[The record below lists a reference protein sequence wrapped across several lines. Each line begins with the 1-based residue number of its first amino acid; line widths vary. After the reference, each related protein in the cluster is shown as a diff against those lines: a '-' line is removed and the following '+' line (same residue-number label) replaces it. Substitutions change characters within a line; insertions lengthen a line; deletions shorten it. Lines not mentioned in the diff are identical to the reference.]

1 MRILNLEDEN
11 LIVLLKQKDK
21 KAFEYFYDKYA
32 PSIYGLLLSHFK
44 DSDKCTLL
52 LQHIFLKFYK
62 ELNTTSVF
70 PNGLF
75 ICLYRTALGVISEG
89 NFLIIPKI

>member
-1 MRILNLEDEN
+1 MEIVNLEEGT

-44 DSDKCTLL
+44 NSDKSTLL
-52 LQHIFLKFYK
+52 LQHIFLRFYK

-70 PNGLF
+70 PNRLF
-75 ICLYRTALGVISEG
+75 VYLYRIAMRIVSE
-89 NFLIIPKI
+89 NKET